1 MGVNTKEILFCIYT
15 HPVIQIYNMTIKSL
29 SEVHEKVTYRS
40 FSKRVYVPKVSNGA
54 FGWRGGGGGL
64 PLQNT

>member
-1 MGVNTKEILFCIYT
+1 
-15 HPVIQIYNMTIKSL
+15 MTIKSL
-29 SEVHEKVTYRS
+29 PEVHEKVTYRS

-54 FGWRGGGGGL
+54 LGEGGGL